1 MSAGIPSVSQAAAG
15 AYRDLGTVLL
25 ALGRLSIIAIV
36 IATGIEIAGLM
47 LPDRSAQP
55 SLATLIAFVLNLIE
69 GFLLTPYLI
78 AVHRLIVLG
87 EVTKNYRFA
96 PNEARFQQFFGW
108 SVALTLV
115 WFVLTFVV
123 SLLTATAVILQI
135 VVTLVALILFLI
147 VSLRLTIIFPAV
159 AVDAP
164 GATWQNV
171 VADTKGH
178 VWRIFWIDLVAFL
191 PLAVVAVVLAFSVS
205 GRTTALSAP
214 NIASVIVSAVLGV
227 AGRMLFVV
235 IASRFYLWI
244 GNRTKG
250 LPASA

>member
-1 MSAGIPSVSQAAAG
+1 MTAGIPSVSQAVAG

-36 IATGIEIAGLM
+36 IGTGIEIAALM
-47 LPDRSAQP
+47 LPSRSAQP

-96 PNEARFQQFFGW
+96 PNEPRFQQFFGW
-108 SVALTLV
+108 SVALTLA
-115 WFVLTFVV
+115 WFVLVFVV
-123 SLLTATAVILQI
+123 TLLKATGVMLQT
-135 VVTLVALILFLI
+135 VVMLVALILFLI

-178 VWRIFWIDLVAFL
+178 VWRIFWINLVAFL
-191 PLAVVAVVLAFSVS
+191 PLAVVAVVLEFSVS

-244 GNRTKG
+244 GNRTKE